1 MSKIRFSRRWGWII
15 GVVGLVLLLVGMI
28 RGNAAALYDNPSFT
42 IVAVTKDTNAT
53 IQGQGF
59 PPNTDF
65 VVTFG
70 AMGTR
75 GVGGSWVAMLN
86 SGTGSFTAVIP
97 IPTGWRGATQIAVRL
112 ENLWSGHFAYNW
124 FYNSTAT
131 VPVNNPP
138 PIVAVTP
145 VVPPLATVPATAVPA
160 TAVPAT
166 PVPPTPTAAPPPAT
180 TVPNPNAGYSG
191 IPACSVQA
199 VVRDTSVTIQ
209 GSNFPRQI
217 AFTVRMGSFGTQPY
231 PGGGFAAA
239 TFNSGD
245 VSTFTQ
251 TFNLPTEVKGLSRVG
266 IRIES
271 SAAANSFNCYA
282 WFYNS
287 TAP

>member
-138 PIVAVTP
+138 HCRRDPGCTP
-145 VVPPLATVPATAVPA
+145 WRPCPLRLCLPPLYLRPRFRPHQ
-160 TAVPAT
+160 P
-166 PVPPTPTAAPPPAT
+166 PPRPQPQPYPTPTRVIAAFPPA
-180 TVPNPNAGYSG
+180 P
-191 IPACSVQA
+191 
-199 VVRDTSVTIQ
+199 
-209 GSNFPRQI
+209 
-217 AFTVRMGSFGTQPY
+217 
-231 PGGGFAAA
+231 
-239 TFNSGD
+239 
-245 VSTFTQ
+245 
-251 TFNLPTEVKGLSRVG
+251 SR
-266 IRIES
+266 R
-271 SAAANSFNCYA
+271 
-282 WFYNS
+282 W
-287 TAP
+287 